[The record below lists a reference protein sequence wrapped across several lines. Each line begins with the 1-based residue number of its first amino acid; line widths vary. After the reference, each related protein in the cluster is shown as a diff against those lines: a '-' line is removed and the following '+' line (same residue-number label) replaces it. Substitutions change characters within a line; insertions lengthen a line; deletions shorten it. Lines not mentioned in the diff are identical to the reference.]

1 MAPLDVLDDI
11 LTLPVP
17 LLIIRRVAAPLPY
30 THENQ
35 RKFHSA
41 GKGGI
46 GVREIPRVRAQDNR
60 RSN

>member
-30 THENQ
+30 THEN
-35 RKFHSA
+35 
-41 GKGGI
+41 
-46 GVREIPRVRAQDNR
+46 
-60 RSN
+60 